1 MAILAPILN
10 GHKYEVY
17 GCLKKEWPKC
27 RSTVKTVMKNM
38 DPIKSYKKKKKK
50 VDKNGN
56 FWANSLVKL
65 VFQRRVWHTG
75 KTRSNLNKIFPH
87 GL

>member
-1 MAILAPILN
+1 MAIEGKAIMAILTIKSIMAILAPILN

-38 DPIKSYKKKKKK
+38 DPIKSYKQNKK
-50 VDKNGN
+50 
-56 FWANSLVKL
+56 
-65 VFQRRVWHTG
+65 
-75 KTRSNLNKIFPH
+75 
-87 GL
+87 